1 MATAP
6 QTAADRFRICRQR
19 QPLAP
24 YRTHRALP
32 LPLTVA
38 PSIIH
43 RSISRSRGRGA
54 HGVRGRAMTARRG
67 RRRAAASGTGAA
79 TPTRGRSSIRGQ
91 PPAPP
96 LRAAEG
102 RGGWVVARRG
112 DRRRDG
118 GARAWLVAEG

>member
-43 RSISRSRGRGA
+43 RSISRSRGRVA

-67 RRRAAASGTGAA
+67 RRRAAASGTGGGHTHTREELHSRSAA
-79 TPTRGRSSIRGQ
+79 
-91 PPAPP
+91 
-96 LRAAEG
+96 AAAL
-102 RGGWVVARRG
+102 ARRRG
-112 DRRRDG
+112 SRWLGGRAPRGPETRRRRARVVG
-118 GARAWLVAEG
+118 G